1 MKVKIM
7 PISFLNKNFKIILLF
22 IILLLIFYRSP
33 YILFNGRFI
42 AEEGSFWFRNAY
54 LNGPLAGFTQI
65 FWGSGYFNLWANI
78 SSVFASFVP
87 LKYSPLVTVYFA
99 FLVQLYVF
107 IFIIFSKSEFV
118 ITNLD
123 KLLISFI
130 VLLSPCMVAEVWLNT
145 LTSQVYLTI
154 LTILIY
160 FQKYVPN
167 NFFCKSSPVVIFIS
181 GLSSILPNT
190 LLPFFIYKYFKS
202 KSKYDLY
209 NLFLLLTTSIIQSYI
224 FIYSKLNNLDW
235 EGQAQRFIISYEKF
249 INFIYN
255 VMVKSFFGRDLTH
268 VIYNKFLININ
279 LKILSLLIILV
290 FITFL
295 IKFITKIRSDKI
307 LMSLLLM
314 FFFISTVSILGSKM
328 EQVAGRFAL
337 IPGIILVLSVYRFF
351 QISHGTI
358 KIITISL
365 ITISL
370 STGIYEFKYNNS
382 IPKLLICKNCPHWS
396 EEVNKWKLD
405 NNYNLKIWLYP
416 RKTMSLN

>member
-1 MKVKIM
+1 
-7 PISFLNKNFKIILLF
+7 
-22 IILLLIFYRSP
+22 
-33 YILFNGRFI
+33 
-42 AEEGSFWFRNAY
+42 
-54 LNGPLAGFTQI
+54 
-65 FWGSGYFNLWANI
+65 
-78 SSVFASFVP
+78 
-87 LKYSPLVTVYFA
+87 
-99 FLVQLYVF
+99 
-107 IFIIFSKSEFV
+107 
-118 ITNLD
+118 
-123 KLLISFI
+123 
-130 VLLSPCMVAEVWLNT
+130 
-145 LTSQVYLTI
+145 
-154 LTILIY
+154 
-160 FQKYVPN
+160 
-167 NFFCKSSPVVIFIS
+167 
-181 GLSSILPNT
+181 
-190 LLPFFIYKYFKS
+190 
-202 KSKYDLY
+202 
-209 NLFLLLTTSIIQSYI
+209 
-224 FIYSKLNNLDW
+224 
-235 EGQAQRFIISYEKF
+235 
-249 INFIYN
+249 
-255 VMVKSFFGRDLTH
+255 MVKSFFGRDLTH

-314 FFFISTVSILGSKM
+314 FFFISIVSILGSKM

-337 IPGIILVLSVYRFF
+337 IPGIILVLSVYSFF